1 MKKKL
6 IKRAIF
12 FMISCNMVVF
22 TPTWASQETKNTI
35 TSSSIEVS
43 DGSIKN
49 IVKLQEKIIL

>member
-22 TPTWASQETKNTI
+22 TPTWASQETKKYNNFI
-35 TSSSIEVS
+35 KYRSI
-43 DGSIKN
+43 
-49 IVKLQEKIIL
+49 